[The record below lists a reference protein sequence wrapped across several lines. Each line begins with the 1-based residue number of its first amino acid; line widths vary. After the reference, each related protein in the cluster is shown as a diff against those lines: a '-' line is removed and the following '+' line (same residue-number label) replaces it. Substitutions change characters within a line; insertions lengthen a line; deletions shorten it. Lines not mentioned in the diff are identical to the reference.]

1 MSQIEFKNGIW
12 NIGECIE
19 TMSNIPDKSIDC
31 IICDLPYGTTT
42 CSWDTIIDF
51 PLLWEQYKRI
61 IKDNMA
67 IVLFGQEPFSS
78 LLRCSNLDWFK
89 YDWYWKKARPSGF
102 TNAKLKPLKDVEIIS
117 VFSNGKTA
125 NGSKNNMLYNPQG
138 LEDCNIVWKRPNLS
152 YGIDKGVNPTRKNH
166 KLERTRDK
174 QNYPRQILEY
184 SLHNKG
190 LLHPTQKPVDLIEY
204 LVKTY
209 TDENMIVLDN
219 CAGSGS
225 TAVACEN
232 TNRKWICIEKDINY
246 SNLAIDRI
254 LENCYD
260 NEQKVT

>member
-138 LEDCNIVWKRPNLS
+138 LEEVNKIIKQKQGKRNNIL
-152 YGIDKGVNPTRKNH
+152 DKGIEFSRVSWKN
-166 KLERTRDK
+166 EYE
-174 QNYPRQILEY
+174 QNHTGYPRQILEY
-184 SLHNKG
+184 SMHNKAQI
-190 LLHPTQKPVDLIEY
+190 HPTQKPVDLIEY
-204 LVKTY
+204 LIKTY

-260 NEQKVT
+260 